1 MAKLVYKIDHATNNF
16 KLYNANNQLLQTA
29 SWFLEFGKTSSE
41 IYSDK
46 NKVSYKII
54 KKFKFW
60 QWKTSYKIT
69 NKQKET
75 FFLNSQNKQNSL
87 FKLALNEDIFE
98 VKIHY
103 YKKKSVLK
111 NGVKIAEFNDGFL
124 ESKEENTSNLL
135 LKDTTD
141 LETVFLIFTCLKT
154 GVTNQKPLLKSQ
166 KELISIQEDWGA

>member
-1 MAKLVYKIDHATNNF
+1 MFPPLTEPDLHRIASPVISTNQPISNQETSVVLACSAPSRDYIAT
-16 KLYNANNQLLQTA
+16 
-29 SWFLEFGKTSSE
+29 
-41 IYSDK
+41 
-46 NKVSYKII
+46 
-54 KKFKFW
+54 
-60 QWKTSYKIT
+60 KIT

-135 LKDTTD
+135 VTDITD
-141 LETVFLIFTCLKT
+141 LEIVFLLYTCLKT
-154 GVTNQKPLLKSQ
+154 GVTNQKPLIKSQ
-166 KELISIQEDWGA
+166 KELISIKEDWGA